1 MRANTLFGLFNL
13 AIAYSMRWLNLIT
26 QIETPSVRYVK
37 RLRTQPM
44 KSTSGPMGLKGKPSM
59 GRILDPDWRQFQYV
73 PAAKTDLKASMERY
87 KEMVRGE
94 GQGVRPAEKKT
105 RDATRVDGQVSN
117 QPEHSLQGSK
127 FAVIRGKG

>member
-1 MRANTLFGLFNL
+1 MRVNLLPALFNW
-13 AIAYSMRWLNLIT
+13 AIGFSTRWLIRIT
-26 QIETPSVRYVK
+26 QIETPSVRYVR

-44 KSTSGPMGLKGKPSM
+44 KSTNGPTGLKGKPSM

>member
-1 MRANTLFGLFNL
+1 
-13 AIAYSMRWLNLIT
+13 
-26 QIETPSVRYVK
+26 
-37 RLRTQPM
+37 
-44 KSTSGPMGLKGKPSM
+44 M

-117 QPEHSLQGSK
+117 QSEHSLQGGK
-127 FAVIRGKG
+127 RIALVGKG

>member
-1 MRANTLFGLFNL
+1 
-13 AIAYSMRWLNLIT
+13 
-26 QIETPSVRYVK
+26 
-37 RLRTQPM
+37 
-44 KSTSGPMGLKGKPSM
+44 M

-94 GQGVRPAEKKT
+94 CQGVRPAEKKT

-117 QPEHSLQGSK
+117 QSEHSLQGGK
-127 FAVIRGKG
+127 RIALVGKG

>member
-1 MRANTLFGLFNL
+1 
-13 AIAYSMRWLNLIT
+13 
-26 QIETPSVRYVK
+26 
-37 RLRTQPM
+37 
-44 KSTSGPMGLKGKPSM
+44 M

-117 QPEHSLQGSK
+117 QPEHSLQSSK

>member
-1 MRANTLFGLFNL
+1 MRASTVHALSNWLIGF
-13 AIAYSMRWLNLIT
+13 SMKWLNLIT
-26 QIETPSVRYVK
+26 RIETPSVRYVRK
-37 RLRTQPM
+37 LRTQPM

-94 GQGVRPAEKKT
+94 GKGVRLAEKKT

>member
-1 MRANTLFGLFNL
+1 MRVNLLPALFNW
-13 AIAYSMRWLNLIT
+13 AIGFSTRWLIRIT
-26 QIETPSVRYVK
+26 QIETPSVRYVR
-37 RLRTQPM
+37 RLRTQPVR
-44 KSTSGPMGLKGKPSM
+44 STSGPTALKGKKSM